1 MDMVVN
7 SFVYVL
13 NKDVILLLDVFL
25 LKVIILIV
33 VYIWLNL

>member
-13 NKDVILLLDVFL
+13 NKDVILLLDVYL
-25 LKVIILIV
+25 LKVIILVV
-33 VYIWLNL
+33 VYSWLNF

>member
-13 NKDVILLLDVFL
+13 NKDVILLLDVYL
-25 LKVIILIV
+25 LKVIILVV

>member
-25 LKVIILIV
+25 LKVIILVV
-33 VYIWLNL
+33 VYIWLNF

>member
-25 LKVIILIV
+25 LKVIILVV